1 MVIRMNEELQNQFMA
16 LDVYNQQVQKLQEE
30 LSNIDMMIMEL
41 LKSIESM
48 EGLKSSK
55 EILLPLGAGAFI
67 KAEAQNPEKIVL
79 SVGVDVLLEKD
90 VDDVIVDFQ
99 KSVEELEKTKELV
112 NNQIQK
118 TNQEIVK
125 LRSELE
131 KRAAAIEQRSAQMNP
146 KTN

>member
-1 MVIRMNEELQNQFMA
+1 MNEELQNQFMA
-16 LDVYNQQVQKLQEE
+16 LDVYNQQVDKLKEE

-41 LKSIESM
+41 IRSIESM
-48 EGLKSSK
+48 ESMKVSK
-55 EILLPLGAGAFI
+55 EILLPLGAGAFV
-67 KAEAQNPEKIVL
+67 KAEAQNPEKIIL

-90 VDDVIVDFQ
+90 VDEVIVDFQ
-99 KSVEELEKTKELV
+99 KSVKELEETKELV
-112 NNQIQK
+112 NTQIQK

-131 KRAAAIEQRSAQMNP
+131 KRAAAIEQRNAQMRP